1 MSFEPEMIDL
11 TTSSSSSSESDGWSR
26 YFPPSVL
33 PLIPRLT
40 KEQASKKKH
49 DVGEISKLPNIA
61 TSDSAG
67 LSDRSPS
74 RVANQ
79 TTQRD
84 RVFPFLCTSD
94 AESEDNDDEDPL
106 YFPPSSSV
114 RPKNRPWSS
123 NQTLQKSMEVVAG
136 LPAPLNGLSAEEG
149 RWKIK
154 GMRWVQWLMKIW
166 HATNL
171 FDCSACSTTFINPI
185 IQTDSSSL
193 SFELFN
199 ILSCISNSH

>member
-1 MSFEPEMIDL
+1 MSFKPEIIDL

-49 DVGEISKLPNIA
+49 DVGETSKPPNIA

-67 LSDRSPS
+67 LSNRSPS

-84 RVFPFLCTSD
+84 QVSPFLCTSD

-106 YFPPSSSV
+106 YFPPSLSV
-114 RPKNRPWSS
+114 RPKNRPRRS
-123 NQTLQKSMEVVAG
+123 NPPLPKSREVVVG
-136 LPAPLNGLSAEEG
+136 LPAPSNGVSAEKD
-149 RWKIK
+149 R
-154 GMRWVQWLMKIW
+154 
-166 HATNL
+166 
-171 FDCSACSTTFINPI
+171 
-185 IQTDSSSL
+185 
-193 SFELFN
+193 
-199 ILSCISNSH
+199 